1 MVSSASA
8 SYLGVSTACLDLGIA
23 LVQKTTKNP
32 SDRRFDRNLGS
43 GSFFEG
49 EVAVAALQ
57 ISEKKM
63 CAADCSA
70 WRCGVYP

>member
-8 SYLGVSTACLDLGIA
+8 SYLGVSTEYLDLGIA
-23 LVQKTTKNP
+23 LVQKTTKN
-32 SDRRFDRNLGS
+32 SGGRRFDRNLGS

-49 EVAVAALQ
+49 EVAVAALR

-70 WRCGVYP
+70 WQCGVNP